1 MYVVGYTEGINH
13 VLDNT
18 ERNTIQEPLNE
29 TATKVDL
36 QSERENP
43 KNKVHDVTG
52 MYALWELYQCIC
64 LLLTLQSVC
73 TFVDSYG
80 SGSQASRLPSVPEE
94 EENQQYQYDLDNNNM
109 FSKPVS
115 TIGYFMIIFEINLLQ
130 QLENE
135 AQEESQTGI
144 TEPCETVMPHVTG
157 AHEYTA

>member
-1 MYVVGYTEGINH
+1 M
-13 VLDNT
+13 
-18 ERNTIQEPLNE
+18 
-29 TATKVDL
+29 
-36 QSERENP
+36 
-43 KNKVHDVTG
+43 
-52 MYALWELYQCIC
+52 
-64 LLLTLQSVC
+64 C

-115 TIGYFMIIFEINLLQ
+115 TIGYFMITFEINLLQ

-157 AHEYTA
+157 AHECTA